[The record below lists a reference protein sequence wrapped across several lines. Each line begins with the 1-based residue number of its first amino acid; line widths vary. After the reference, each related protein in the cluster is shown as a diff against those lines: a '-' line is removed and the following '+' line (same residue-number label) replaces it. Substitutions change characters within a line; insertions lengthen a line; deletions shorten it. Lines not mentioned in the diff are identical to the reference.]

1 MAASKERLELTRLL
15 DAPRELVWE
24 AWSQPE
30 HLVKWFAPDGFVC
43 HCAMDFRVGGA
54 VSIRLVGMG
63 MDHTVTGVYEEI
75 VEPERIAFTQEF
87 ADIPGQP
94 MRTTVTLAARGAKT
108 ELCVQ
113 QVFPSWAKLTPA
125 QQALLAP
132 RIAGAPIG
140 WGQTLDHL
148 AEYVRK

>member
-1 MAASKERLELTRLL
+1 MERSRDKLELTRLL
-15 DAPRELVWE
+15 DAPRELVWD

-75 VEPERIAFTQEF
+75 VPPERLVFTQEF
-87 ADIPGQP
+87 ADIPGHP
-94 MRTTVTLAARGAKT
+94 MRLTVMLAERGAKT
-108 ELCVQ
+108 ELRIE
-113 QVFPSWAKLTPA
+113 QVYPSWEKLTAA
-125 QQALLAP
+125 QQALIAP
-132 RIAGAPIG
+132 RLAGAPIG

-148 AEYVRK
+148 AEFLRQ

>member
-1 MAASKERLELTRLL
+1 MAASREKLELTRVL

-24 AWSQPE
+24 AWTRPE

-43 HCAMDFRVGGA
+43 HCAVDFRVGGA

-75 VEPERIAFTQEF
+75 VVPERIVFTQEF

-94 MRTTVTLAARGAKT
+94 MRLTLTLVDRGAKT
-108 ELCVQ
+108 ELQVQ
-113 QVFPSWAKLTPA
+113 QVYPAFAKLTAA
-125 QQALLAP
+125 QQALIAP

-148 AEYVRK
+148 AEFVRQ

>member
-1 MAASKERLELTRLL
+1 MERSRDKLELTRLL
-15 DAPRELVWE
+15 DAPRELVWD

-75 VEPERIAFTQEF
+75 VAPERIVFTQEF
-87 ADIPGQP
+87 ADIPGHP
-94 MRTTVTLAARGAKT
+94 MRLTVTLSPRGDKT
-108 ELCVQ
+108 ELHMQ
-113 QVFPSWAKLTPA
+113 QVFPASAKLTPA
-125 QQALLAP
+125 QQALIAP